1 MIRSMTGYG
10 KGEASDDNISVSVEL
25 RSVNH
30 RFFELNAKIPRG
42 YLYVEDML
50 KSIVSEKVARGK
62 VDAFVNINLGSGEKI
77 DISVRHSFVK
87 AYIDALNEIADTY
100 GVKNDI
106 TLSAIAGQS
115 DSFVINEEAPNTEII
130 KQLVK
135 KSTDEA
141 LNTFLM
147 MRETEGRKLY
157 DDIRSRLADMKK
169 MIAFI
174 EQESPETVAL
184 YRERLKQKMTE
195 LLESAVYDQQRLIT
209 ETAIFADKIAVDE
222 ETVRLRSHISQ
233 FEKLLESKQ
242 PIGRKLDFIVQE
254 MNRETNTVGSKS
266 QNSEIAYTVVNM
278 KSEIEKI
285 REQIQNVE

>member
-10 KGEASDDNISVSVEL
+10 KGAATDGNISVSVEL

-62 VDAFVNINLGSGEKI
+62 VDAFVDITLGDGEKI

-106 TLSAIAGQS
+106 TLSAIADQH
-115 DSFVINEEAPNTEII
+115 DSLVINEEAPNTEII

-135 KSTDEA
+135 KSTDAA
-141 LNTFLM
+141 LDTFLK

-157 DDIRSRLADMKK
+157 DDIRSRLVSMKK
-169 MIAFI
+169 MVAFI
-174 EQESPETVAL
+174 EQEAPQTVAA

-195 LLESAVYDQQRLIT
+195 LLESAEYDQQRLIT

-222 ETVRLRSHISQ
+222 ETVRLHSHISQ

-285 REQIQNVE
+285 REQIQNIE

>member
-10 KGEASDDNISVSVEL
+10 KGAATDGNISVSVEL

-62 VDAFVNINLGSGEKI
+62 VDAFVDITLGDGEKI

-106 TLSAIAGQS
+106 TLSAIADQP
-115 DSFVINEEAPNTEII
+115 DSLIIHEEAPKTEII

-135 KSTDEA
+135 KSTDAA
-141 LNTFLM
+141 LDTFLK
-147 MRETEGRKLY
+147 MRETEGKKLY
-157 DDIRSRLADMKK
+157 DDISSRLVSMKK
-169 MIAFI
+169 MVAFI
-174 EQESPETVAL
+174 EQEAPQTVAA

-195 LLESAVYDQQRLIT
+195 LLESAAYDQQRLIT

-222 ETVRLRSHISQ
+222 ETVRLHSHISQ

-285 REQIQNVE
+285 REQIQNIE

>member
-10 KGEASDDNISVSVEL
+10 KGAATDGNISVSVEL

-50 KSIVSEKVARGK
+50 KSIISEKVARGK
-62 VDAFVNINLGSGEKI
+62 VDAFVDITLGDGEKI

-106 TLSAIAGQS
+106 TLSAIADQP
-115 DSFVINEEAPNTEII
+115 DSLVINEEAPNTEII

-135 KSTDEA
+135 KSTDAA
-141 LNTFLM
+141 LDTFLK
-147 MRETEGRKLY
+147 MRETEGKKLY
-157 DDIRSRLADMKK
+157 DDIRSRLVSMKK
-169 MIAFI
+169 MVAFI
-174 EQESPETVAL
+174 EQEAPQTVAA

-195 LLESAVYDQQRLIT
+195 LLESAAYDQQRLIT

-222 ETVRLRSHISQ
+222 ETVRLHSHISQ

-285 REQIQNVE
+285 REQIQNIE

>member
-10 KGEASDDNISVSVEL
+10 KGAATDGNISVSVEL

-62 VDAFVNINLGSGEKI
+62 VDAFVDITLGDGEKI

-106 TLSAIAGQS
+106 TLSAIADQP
-115 DSFVINEEAPNTEII
+115 DSLVINEEAPNTEII

-135 KSTDEA
+135 KSTDAA
-141 LNTFLM
+141 LDTFLK
-147 MRETEGRKLY
+147 MRETEGKKLY
-157 DDIRSRLADMKK
+157 DDIRSRLVSMKK
-169 MIAFI
+169 MVAFI
-174 EQESPETVAL
+174 EQEAPQTVAA

-195 LLESAVYDQQRLIT
+195 LLESAAYDQQRLIT

-222 ETVRLRSHISQ
+222 ETVRLHSHISQ

-285 REQIQNVE
+285 REQIQNIE

>member
-233 FEKLLESKQ
+233 FENLLESGQ

-254 MNRETNTVGSKS
+254 MNRETNTIGSKS

>member
-10 KGEASDDNISVSVEL
+10 KGESTDGNISVSVEL
-25 RSVNH
+25 KSVNH

-42 YLYVEDML
+42 YLYVDDML
-50 KSIVSEKVARGK
+50 KSVVSEKVARGK
-62 VDAFVNINLGSGEKI
+62 VDAFVNISLGDSEKI

-106 TLSAIAGQS
+106 TLSDIAEQS
-115 DSFVINEEAPNTEII
+115 DSFVINEETPNAEVI

-135 KSTDEA
+135 ESASAA
-141 LNTFLM
+141 LDTFLK
-147 MRETEGRKLY
+147 MRETEGEKLY
-157 DDIRSRLADMKK
+157 SDVKSRLGSMKE
-169 MIAFI
+169 MVAFV
-174 EQESPETVAL
+174 EQKSPETVAA

-195 LLESAVYDQQRLIT
+195 LLDTATYDEQRLIT

-222 ETVRLRSHISQ
+222 ETVRLKSHISQ
-233 FEKLLESKQ
+233 FEKMLESDQ

-254 MNRETNTVGSKS
+254 MNRETNTIGSKS
-266 QNSEIAYTVVNM
+266 QNTDIAYTVVNL

-285 REQIQNVE
+285 REQIQNIE

>member
-10 KGEASDDNISVSVEL
+10 KGAATDGNISVSVEL

-62 VDAFVNINLGSGEKI
+62 VDAFVDITLGDGEKI

-106 TLSAIAGQS
+106 TLSAIADQH
-115 DSFVINEEAPNTEII
+115 DSLVINEEAPNTEII

-135 KSTDEA
+135 KSTDAA
-141 LNTFLM
+141 LDTFLK

-157 DDIRSRLADMKK
+157 DDIRSRLVSMKK
-169 MIAFI
+169 MVAFI
-174 EQESPETVAL
+174 EQEAPQTVAA

-195 LLESAVYDQQRLIT
+195 LLESAAYDQQRLIT

-222 ETVRLRSHISQ
+222 ETVRLHSHISQ

-285 REQIQNVE
+285 REQIQNIE

>member
-10 KGEASDDNISVSVEL
+10 KGAATDGNISVSVEL

-62 VDAFVNINLGSGEKI
+62 VDAFVDITLGDGEKI

-106 TLSAIAGQS
+106 TLSAIADQP
-115 DSFVINEEAPNTEII
+115 DSLVINEEAPNTEII

-135 KSTDEA
+135 KSTDAA
-141 LNTFLM
+141 LDTFLK
-147 MRETEGRKLY
+147 MRETEGKKLY
-157 DDIRSRLADMKK
+157 DDIRSRLVSMKK
-169 MIAFI
+169 MVAFI
-174 EQESPETVAL
+174 EQEAPQTVAA

-222 ETVRLRSHISQ
+222 ETVRLHSHISQ

-285 REQIQNVE
+285 REQIQNIE

>member
-10 KGEASDDNISVSVEL
+10 KGEATDGNISVSVEL

-62 VDAFVNINLGSGEKI
+62 VDAFVDITLGDGEKI

-106 TLSAIAGQS
+106 TLSAIADQP
-115 DSFVINEEAPNTEII
+115 DSLVINEEAPNTEII

-135 KSTDEA
+135 KSTDAA
-141 LNTFLM
+141 LDTFLK

-157 DDIRSRLADMKK
+157 DDIRSRLVSMKK
-169 MIAFI
+169 MVAFI
-174 EQESPETVAL
+174 EQEAPQTVAA

-195 LLESAVYDQQRLIT
+195 LLESAAYDQQRLIT

-222 ETVRLRSHISQ
+222 ETVRLHSHISQ

-285 REQIQNVE
+285 REQIQNIE

>member
-285 REQIQNVE
+285 REQIQNIE

>member
-10 KGEASDDNISVSVEL
+10 KGESTDGNISVSVEL
-25 RSVNH
+25 KSVNH

-42 YLYVEDML
+42 YLYVDDML
-50 KSIVSEKVARGK
+50 KSVVSEKVARGK
-62 VDAFVNINLGSGEKI
+62 VDAFVNISLGDSEKI

-106 TLSAIAGQS
+106 TLSDIAEQS
-115 DSFVINEEAPNTEII
+115 DSFVINEETPNAEVI

-135 KSTDEA
+135 ESAGAA
-141 LNTFLM
+141 LDTFLK
-147 MRETEGRKLY
+147 MRETEGEKLY
-157 DDIRSRLADMKK
+157 SDVKSRLGSMKE
-169 MIAFI
+169 MVAFV
-174 EQESPETVAL
+174 EQKSPETVAA

-195 LLESAVYDQQRLIT
+195 LLDKATYDEQRLIT

-222 ETVRLRSHISQ
+222 ETVRLKSHISQ
-233 FEKLLESKQ
+233 FEKMLESDQ

-254 MNRETNTVGSKS
+254 MNRETNTIGSKS
-266 QNSEIAYTVVNM
+266 QNTDIAYTVVNL

-285 REQIQNVE
+285 REQIQNIE

>member
-10 KGEASDDNISVSVEL
+10 KGESTDGNISVSVEL
-25 RSVNH
+25 KSVNH

-42 YLYVEDML
+42 YLYVDDML
-50 KSIVSEKVARGK
+50 KSVVSEKVARGK
-62 VDAFVNINLGSGEKI
+62 VDAFVNISLGDSEKI

-106 TLSAIAGQS
+106 TLSDIAEQS
-115 DSFVINEEAPNTEII
+115 DSFVINEETPNAEVI

-135 KSTDEA
+135 ESAGAA
-141 LNTFLM
+141 LDTFLK
-147 MRETEGRKLY
+147 MRETEGEKLY
-157 DDIRSRLADMKK
+157 SDVKSRLGSMKE
-169 MIAFI
+169 MVAFV
-174 EQESPETVAL
+174 EQKSPETVAA

-195 LLESAVYDQQRLIT
+195 LLDKATYDEQRLIT

-222 ETVRLRSHISQ
+222 ETVRLKSHISQ
-233 FEKLLESKQ
+233 FEKMLESDQ
-242 PIGRKLDFIVQE
+242 PIGRKLDFIIQE
-254 MNRETNTVGSKS
+254 MNRETNTIGSKS
-266 QNSEIAYTVVNM
+266 QNTDIAYTVVNL

-285 REQIQNVE
+285 REQIQNIE

>member
-10 KGEASDDNISVSVEL
+10 KGEATDGNISVSVEL

-62 VDAFVNINLGSGEKI
+62 VDAFVDITLGDGEKI

-106 TLSAIAGQS
+106 TLSAIADQP
-115 DSFVINEEAPNTEII
+115 DSLVINEEAPNTEII

-135 KSTDEA
+135 KSTDAA
-141 LNTFLM
+141 LNTFLK

-157 DDIRSRLADMKK
+157 EDIRSRLVSMKK
-169 MIAFI
+169 MVAFV
-174 EQESPETVAL
+174 EQEAPQTVAA

-195 LLESAVYDQQRLIT
+195 LLESAAYDQQRLIT
-209 ETAIFADKIAVDE
+209 ETAIFADKVAVDE

-285 REQIQNVE
+285 REQIQNIE

>member
-10 KGEASDDNISVSVEL
+10 KGAATDGNISVSVEL

-62 VDAFVNINLGSGEKI
+62 VDAFVDITLGDGEKI

-106 TLSAIAGQS
+106 TLSAIADQP
-115 DSFVINEEAPNTEII
+115 DSLIINEEAPNTEII

-135 KSTDEA
+135 KSTDAA
-141 LNTFLM
+141 LDTFLK
-147 MRETEGRKLY
+147 MRETEGKKLY
-157 DDIRSRLADMKK
+157 DDISSRLVSMKK
-169 MIAFI
+169 MVAFI
-174 EQESPETVAL
+174 EQEAPQTVAA

-195 LLESAVYDQQRLIT
+195 LLESAAYDQQRLIT

-222 ETVRLRSHISQ
+222 ETVRLHSHISQ

-285 REQIQNVE
+285 REQIQNIE

>member
-10 KGEASDDNISVSVEL
+10 KGESTDGNISVSVEL
-25 RSVNH
+25 KSVNH

-42 YLYVEDML
+42 YLYVDDML
-50 KSIVSEKVARGK
+50 KSVVSEKVARGK
-62 VDAFVNINLGSGEKI
+62 IDAFVNISLGDSEKI

-106 TLSAIAGQS
+106 TLSDIAEQS
-115 DSFVINEEAPNTEII
+115 DSFVINEETPNAEVI

-135 KSTDEA
+135 ESAGAA
-141 LNTFLM
+141 LDTFLK
-147 MRETEGRKLY
+147 MRETEGEKLY
-157 DDIRSRLADMKK
+157 SDVKSRLGSMKE
-169 MIAFI
+169 MVAFV
-174 EQESPETVAL
+174 EQKSPETVAA

-195 LLESAVYDQQRLIT
+195 LLDTATYDEQRLIT

-222 ETVRLRSHISQ
+222 ETVRLKSHISQ
-233 FEKLLESKQ
+233 FEKMLESDQ

-254 MNRETNTVGSKS
+254 MNRETNTIGSKS
-266 QNSEIAYTVVNM
+266 QNTDIAYTVVNL

-285 REQIQNVE
+285 REQIQNIE